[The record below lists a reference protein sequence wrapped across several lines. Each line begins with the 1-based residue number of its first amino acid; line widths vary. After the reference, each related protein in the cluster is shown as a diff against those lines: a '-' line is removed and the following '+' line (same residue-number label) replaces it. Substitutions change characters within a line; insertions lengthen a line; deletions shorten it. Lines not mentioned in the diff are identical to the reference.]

1 MLQSEAE
8 ESNRS
13 LKTAQFLYLRVLDL
27 NRTWYLAKGSWFWAL
42 IGLSTPSK
50 NKTAVL
56 FDDFNCTRGSTLTQT
71 HGYLKSTGGSTK
83 QCTAVKSYDLNS
95 AGVSIT
101 VSDDMRCTGIF
112 GNCGAIS
119 LAFKAMAP

>member
-1 MLQSEAE
+1 M
-8 ESNRS
+8 
-13 LKTAQFLYLRVLDL
+13 
-27 NRTWYLAKGSWFWAL
+27 
-42 IGLSTPSK
+42 IGLSTASK

-56 FDDFNCTRGSTLTQT
+56 LDDFNCTSGSTLTQT
-71 HGYLKSTGGSTK
+71 HGYLKSTGGSTN